1 MINKFA
7 YYETGICPQLR
18 PPYKGR
24 LHANKVRFLDGEEVT
39 FSCENNHD
47 LFGKARLRCVGK
59 KWDSSVPE
67 CKGEFVLES
76 SLLVVTVKYDHTGK
90 LSICNCSSCMEKR
103 QCLTRNWRYTN

>member
-1 MINKFA
+1 MHGNKA
-7 YYETGICPQLR
+7 Q
-18 PPYKGR
+18 
-24 LHANKVRFLDGEEVT
+24 FLDGEEVT

-76 SLLVVTVKYDHTGK
+76 LLFVVTIKCDHIRE
-90 LSICNCSSCMEKR
+90 LSICNCSSCIE
-103 QCLTRNWRYTN
+103 

>member
-59 KWDSSVPE
+59 NWDSSVPE

-76 SLLVVTVKYDHTGK
+76 SLLVVTVKYDQTGK
-90 LSICNCSSCMEKR
+90 LSICNCSSCME
-103 QCLTRNWRYTN
+103 